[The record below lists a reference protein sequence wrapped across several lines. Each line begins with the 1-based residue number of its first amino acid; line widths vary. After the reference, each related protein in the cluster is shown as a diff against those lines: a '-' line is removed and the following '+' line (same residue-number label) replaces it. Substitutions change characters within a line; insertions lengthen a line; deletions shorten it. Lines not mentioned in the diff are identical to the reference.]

1 MARFD
6 LKYSDVHIF
15 SARHIAYLLS
25 ALYAVARP
33 PVRPSDGCII
43 ENDWSQGRR
52 HGVGRVGKCPP
63 WKKSGWAMHTL
74 EFLAVV

>member
-15 SARHIAYLLS
+15 SARHIAYMLS

-33 PVRPSDGCII
+33 VYHRLTVEVRSMKFSPYGSPIFLVL
-43 ENDWSQGRR
+43 R
-52 HGVGRVGKCPP
+52 GKFHP
-63 WKKSGWAMHTL
+63 
-74 EFLAVV
+74 